1 VPTWNLRTERQS
13 LQAADVKSPEEL
25 TASSGAGA
33 ALGAMVG
40 DQSRRK
46 AQVGFIGSA
55 VVVMLSNQVGSA

>member
-1 VPTWNLRTERQS
+1 MPTWTLRTERQS

-33 ALGAMVG
+33 ALGAMMG

-46 AQVGFIGSA
+46 AQVGFIGA
-55 VVVMLSNQVGSA
+55 VVASVFAD